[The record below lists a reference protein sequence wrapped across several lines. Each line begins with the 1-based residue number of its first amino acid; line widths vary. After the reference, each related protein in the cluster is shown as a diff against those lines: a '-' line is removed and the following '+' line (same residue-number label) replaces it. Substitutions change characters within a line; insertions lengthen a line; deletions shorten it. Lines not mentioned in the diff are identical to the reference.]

1 MSYFCHQVS
10 FTSNA
15 WPRVSEHPD
24 DRFEAIRTPI
34 ENLGGNIRAAFFTT
48 GRFDVL
54 AITEFPDHVSP
65 SDICIAFARGGVVAH
80 IQTTPLLSAAQA
92 IEAHTPTK
100 HSEQVYR
107 RKQPVLATVGS

>member
-15 WPRVSEHPD
+15 WPRVSQHPD

-34 ENLGGNIRAAFFTT
+34 ENLGGTLRAAFFTT

-65 SDICIAFARGGVVAH
+65 TDISVAFARGGAVAH
-80 IQTTPLLSAAQA
+80 IQTTPLLTASQA
-92 IEAHTPTK
+92 IQAQSISRGEP
-100 HSEQVYR
+100 VYPR
-107 RKQPVLATVGS
+107 RQAIAATVGS